1 MPVPHPVRLAL
12 WKCHQAGMHAPVL
25 AHRFGLSAR
34 TVRHL
39 LARFRLDGGPC
50 LPRYQGNPGP
60 CFPSDLIEQSLDF
73 RRQHPDWG
81 APFIRV
87 MLLRQQRWQAV
98 PHPRTIQRW
107 LSLASLGPAPA
118 GRRSPHL
125 PRSLAPHERWQVD
138 ACDQLRL
145 ANGQLASWLRLTD
158 ECSGAF
164 LKTVAF
170 PTVFHQVAPVE
181 VRQAMR
187 ECFRAWGLPSELRL
201 DNGWPWGGWFDLPT
215 PLALD
220 LAGLG
225 LGLHYNDPRS
235 PRQNSVVE
243 RSHQTSQGWVEPHT
257 CADAAVLQAR
267 LDETDTIQRSEYPHR
282 GARSRMDAY
291 AGLAHSGRI
300 YRSEWE
306 LQHWNL
312 AEAQQYLA
320 GHVASRR
327 VGREGRVSVY
337 DRRYLV
343 GRVNRGKTAMVQYD
357 PESREWLFSSQE
369 GVLWCRHPAEQI
381 TAQRVRALDLGA
393 EPAAERGKT

>member
-1 MPVPHPVRLAL
+1 L
-12 WKCHQAGMHAPVL
+12 WQCHQTGIDAPSL
-25 AHRFGLSAR
+25 ARRFGLPAR

-50 LPRYQGNPGP
+50 LPRYRGNPGAR
-60 CFPSDLIEQSLDF
+60 FPPGLIEQALDF

-87 MLLRQQRWQAV
+87 KLLRQQRWQAV

-107 LSLASLGPAPA
+107 LSLRSLAPAPV

-125 PRSLAPHERWQVD
+125 PRSPAPHERWQVD
-138 ACDQLRL
+138 ASDQLRL
-145 ANGQLASWLRLTD
+145 ANGQPASWLRLTD

-170 PTVFHQVAPVE
+170 PTTFHEVAPAR
-181 VRQAMR
+181 VREAMR
-187 ECFRAWGLPSELRL
+187 GCWRAWGLPLEMRL

-235 PRQNSVVE
+235 PRQNAVVE
-243 RSHQTSQGWVEPHT
+243 RSHQTSQGWAEPHA
-257 CADAAVLQAR
+257 CACTAELQAR
-267 LDETDTIQRSEYPHR
+267 LDETDAIQRGEYPHKW
-282 GARSRMDAY
+282 AKSRMEAY
-291 AGLAHSGRI
+291 PGLAHSGRV
-300 YRSEWE
+300 YSSEWE
-306 LQHWNL
+306 RQRWSL

-320 GHVASRR
+320 SHVALRR

-337 DRRYLV
+337 DRRYSV
-343 GRVNRGKTAMVQYD
+343 GRVNGGKAAMVQYD
-357 PESREWLFSSQE
+357 PESGEWLFSSQE
-369 GVLWCRHPAEQI
+369 GILWCRHPAEQI
-381 TAQRVRALDLGA
+381 TAGRVRALDLSA
-393 EPAAERGKT
+393 EPAA